1 MQPNQMCN
9 LFSFHPILI
18 LLLVFHVNYHET
30 LAIKIIRKL
39 QKNSF
44 GVGTL
49 RTGNSTKDASSVNAI
64 EDSIGIAGYRE
75 IYDDTATQELLT
87 YDSPDEFDFKRF
99 QSPKSI
105 NNALQ
110 LVQDGS
116 NKGHYF
122 RGKDGR
128 RGYISSRKLAGDW
141 VIAQS
146 EQLAVKTTTKEVL
159 KAYLTTD
166 LQEKWNRK
174 EVLKCNI
181 ECKDTV
187 ENRQDK
193 SKQWGPNLR
202 LKNKRKFNNISRR
215 RMIRTG
221 KYYQQDLVLKSQRI
235 ITSHTGIMRYSQ
247 TIMID
252 QVGVDNFCVII
263 RLDSSSASTTKR
275 KPFDSLLVHVGL
287 EQRGDNVKI
296 YANGIM
302 KVNRKVVPNLIVFDA
317 SEIAGSMSGKGTL
330 WLAAHFEKLNRERSE

>member
-1 MQPNQMCN
+1 MFN

-30 LAIKIIRKL
+30 LAIKILRKL

-49 RTGNSTKDASSVNAI
+49 RTGNSAKDASSFNAI
-64 EDSIGIAGYRE
+64 EDNIGIASYRE
-75 IYDDTATQELLT
+75 MFDDTATQELLT
-87 YDSPDEFDFKRF
+87 HDNPDEFDFKRF

-105 NNALQ
+105 NDALHV
-110 LVQDGS
+110 VQDSS
-116 NKGHYF
+116 NKGHFF

-141 VIAQS
+141 LIAQS
-146 EQLAVKTTTKEVL
+146 EQLAVKTTTREVL
-159 KAYLTTD
+159 KAYLTAD
-166 LQEKWNRK
+166 LQEKWNKK

-181 ECKDTV
+181 ECKDTI

-193 SKQWGPNLR
+193 SNQWGANLR
-202 LKNKRKFNNISRR
+202 LKNKRKYNNESRR
-215 RMIRTG
+215 RMMNTG

-247 TIMID
+247 TIKID
-252 QVGVDNFCVII
+252 QVGGDNFCVII
-263 RLDSSSASTTKR
+263 RLDDSSSASSTRR

-302 KVNRKVVPNLIVFDA
+302 KVNRKVVPNLIIFDA
-317 SEIAGSMSGKGTL
+317 SGIAGSMSGKATL
-330 WLAAHFEKLNRERSE
+330 WLAAHFEKLNRQRSE